1 MVQQQQVREG
11 VSAATDASL
20 PAVYKWLEEQGSANA
35 EMRAYRDAE
44 LKLVRETNLTIVV
57 SEQEQSAIHRY
68 LPGAPVH
75 VVSLIMPEMSRPV
88 FPCAQRQGL
97 LFVGSL
103 GHPPNA
109 QVSCQAACRARDH
122 MLCCL
127 YNECT
132 PYRQDFQRQRRR
144 CSHICTDCGPAFTF
158 HTCHGSCGI
167 HLCDV
172 SSFGF

>member
-11 VSAATDASL
+11 VSAVTDTSL
-20 PAVYKWLEEQGSANA
+20 PAVYRWLEERGSANV

-44 LKLVRETNLTIVV
+44 LELVRKTNLSIVV
-57 SEQEQSAIHRY
+57 SEQEQSIIHRY

-75 VVSLIMPEMSRPV
+75 VVSLIMPEISRPV

-109 QVSCQAACRARDH
+109 QVSCLAACRALDH
-122 MLCCL
+122 MLRCL
-127 YNECT
+127 YKKST
-132 PYRQDFQRQRRR
+132 PYRQEFQRQRHR
-144 CSHICTDCGPAFTF
+144 C
-158 HTCHGSCGI
+158 
-167 HLCDV
+167 
-172 SSFGF
+172 